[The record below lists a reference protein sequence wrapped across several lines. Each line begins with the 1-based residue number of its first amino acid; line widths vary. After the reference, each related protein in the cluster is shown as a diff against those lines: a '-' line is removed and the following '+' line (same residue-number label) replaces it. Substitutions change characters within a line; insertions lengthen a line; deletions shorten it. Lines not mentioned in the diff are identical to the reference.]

1 MGTIRTVIGTV
12 IVFAIGINVIS
23 GIAGRD
29 DSKVPTG
36 NPSSNLDPEK
46 TAVAAPA
53 PQLSA
58 DERARIL
65 SNATKGLKVKRDQ
78 MEKVTFYSTQSGDA
92 HKTQIAAYLGVVDG
106 GSPYLRMKTVFV
118 GDRWIFFDSIKIMAD
133 NEIVL
138 EKTLPRSVI
147 TRDNEAGS
155 VWEIADYSPQQED
168 IHALEKI
175 SNAESATIRF
185 SGRDRIRDHK
195 ISSAEKAALRSILK
209 AHHELEQRL

>member
-1 MGTIRTVIGTV
+1 MGTIRTIIGTV
-12 IVFAIGINVIS
+12 IVFAIGINVIA

-29 DSKVPTG
+29 DSNAPGG
-36 NPSSNLDPEK
+36 NPLSNGDPKK
-46 TAVAAPA
+46 TVVTAPA

-65 SNATKGLKVKRDQ
+65 SNTIKGLKVKRDD

-92 HKTQIAAYLGVVDG
+92 LKTQLNAYLGVPDDG
-106 GSPYLRMKTVFV
+106 RPYLRMRAVFF
-118 GDRWIFFDSIKIMAD
+118 GDRWVFFESIKIMAD

-155 VWEIADYSPQQED
+155 VWEVADYSPQQDD
-168 IHALEKI
+168 IQALEKI
-175 SNAESATIRF
+175 SNAKSATIRF

-195 ISSAEKAALRSILK
+195 ISSAERAALRSILK